1 MQEYMYLAFSKI
13 LWNTNLEEHL
23 PHLLFYFLCL
33 TFFYVNQSLKYILG
47 GRVGG
52 GNSLVQ
58 PLKYGR
64 TSIFINDFN

>member
-1 MQEYMYLAFSKI
+1 MSKSQSYAKEYMYLVFSKI

-47 GRVGG
+47 EEWEEE
-52 GNSLVQ
+52 N
-58 PLKYGR
+58 P
-64 TSIFINDFN
+64 

>member
-47 GRVGG
+47 EEWEEEI
-52 GNSLVQ
+52 
-58 PLKYGR
+58 P
-64 TSIFINDFN
+64 

>member
-23 PHLLFYFLCL
+23 PHLFYFLCL

-47 GRVGG
+47 EEWEEEI
-52 GNSLVQ
+52 
-58 PLKYGR
+58 P
-64 TSIFINDFN
+64 

>member
-1 MQEYMYLAFSKI
+1 MSKSQSHAKEYMYLVFSKI

-47 GRVGG
+47 EEWEEE
-52 GNSLVQ
+52 N
-58 PLKYGR
+58 P
-64 TSIFINDFN
+64 

>member
-1 MQEYMYLAFSKI
+1 MSKSQSHAKEYMYLAFSKI

-47 GRVGG
+47 EEWEEEI
-52 GNSLVQ
+52 
-58 PLKYGR
+58 P
-64 TSIFINDFN
+64 